1 MLACRPASVRTSRVD
16 PEDAMTR
23 VVVVDD
29 HPFFRACL
37 VALINGTVDLQ
48 VVGECADG
56 ADVVSAVE
64 ELSPD
69 VVVMDVQMPHLSGL
83 DAAVALR
90 RQHEDVHV
98 LFLTSAAAESSR
110 AAARAGGAAGYLLKG
125 SDPHL
130 VLDAI
135 RQVAGGATLW
145 PEEPASAPH
154 AAAATAA

>member
-1 MLACRPASVRTSRVD
+1 
-16 PEDAMTR
+16 
-23 VVVVDD
+23 
-29 HPFFRACL
+29 
-37 VALINGTVDLQ
+37 
-48 VVGECADG
+48 
-56 ADVVSAVE
+56 
-64 ELSPD
+64 
-69 VVVMDVQMPHLSGL
+69 
-83 DAAVALR
+83 
-90 RQHEDVHV
+90 V

-145 PEEPASAPH
+145 PEDPASAPN